1 MDAKKSIDAQQKIE
15 LIQKALA
22 ADKHRDWG
30 LLVYLGKMELLLL
43 GMEHRHEG
51 GYNYKDEDLLAMWN
65 KWNELDKAAR
75 DRNKLVELIN
85 GVAFDGP
92 DHIAEAKKLPDLE
105 LLTINTG
112 RLHRRLRA
120 SVAFGWPGL
129 FF

>member
-1 MDAKKSIDAQQKIE
+1 MPSLLGCLLTTITQNGDKHGCTEKNRRQKKIE

-30 LLVYLGKMELLLL
+30 LLVHLAQMELLLL

-65 KWNELDKAAR
+65 KWNELDQAAR

-85 GVAFDGP
+85 GVAFEGP
-92 DHIAEAKKLPDLE
+92 DHIAEAEKLPNVE
-105 LLTINTG
+105 
-112 RLHRRLRA
+112 
-120 SVAFGWPGL
+120 
-129 FF
+129 